1 MKHIRR
7 ALKYFIQ
14 ITVIFTVII
23 VALMLA
29 GLVAKDVNIAFKEGW
44 KSIGYIVGVF
54 FVVSFVY
61 PLMGYG
67 KRNIRASGDPA
78 EQRKNID
85 KAMEQR
91 GYVLE
96 SESPDGELRYHL
108 ASPLAR
114 FARLW
119 EDTITIKPQ
128 FGGFQ
133 AEGLMRDLARVV
145 MSIDRNI
152 NSYE

>member
-1 MKHIRR
+1 MTHIRR

-14 ITVIFTVII
+14 VTVIFAVII
-23 VALMLA
+23 GALMLA
-29 GLVAKDVNIAFKEGW
+29 GLVSKDVNVAFREGW

-67 KRNIRASGDPA
+67 KRNIRANGDPA
-78 EQRKNID
+78 EHRADID

-96 SESPDGELRYHL
+96 SEKGGELRYHL
-108 ASPLAR
+108 ASPVAR
-114 FARLW
+114 LARLW

-128 FGGFQ
+128 LGGFQ
-133 AEGLMRDLARVV
+133 AEGLVRDLARVV

-152 NSYE
+152 NKYE

>member
-14 ITVIFTVII
+14 VTLIFTVII
-23 VALMLA
+23 GVLMLS
-29 GLVAKDVNIAFKEGW
+29 GLVSKDVTVAFREGW

-54 FVVSFVY
+54 FVVSFAY
-61 PLMGYG
+61 PFMGYG
-67 KRNIRASGDPA
+67 KRNIRANGDPSEHRSA
-78 EQRKNID
+78 ID
-85 KAMEQR
+85 KAMQQR

-96 SESPDGELRYHL
+96 SDKDGVLRYHL
-108 ASPLAR
+108 ASPGAR
-114 FARLW
+114 IARLW
-119 EDTITIKPQ
+119 EDTITIEPQ
-128 FGGFQ
+128 LGGFQ
-133 AEGLMRDLARVV
+133 AEGLVRDRARVV

>member
-7 ALKYFIQ
+7 SLKYFIQ
-14 ITVIFTVII
+14 ITVIFAAII
-23 VALMLA
+23 GALMLA
-29 GLVAKDVNIAFKEGW
+29 GLVSKDVNVAFREGW

-61 PLMGYG
+61 PFMGYG
-67 KRNIRASGDPA
+67 KRNIRANGDPA
-78 EQRKNID
+78 EHRANID

-96 SESPDGELRYHL
+96 SETPEGKLRYHL
-108 ASPLAR
+108 ASPVAR
-114 FARLW
+114 IARLW

-128 FGGFQ
+128 LGGFE

>member
-1 MKHIRR
+1 MTHIRR

-14 ITVIFTVII
+14 VTLIFTVII
-23 VALMLA
+23 GALMLA
-29 GLVAKDVNIAFKEGW
+29 GLVSKDVNVAFREGW
-44 KSIGYIVGVF
+44 TSIGYIVGVF

-67 KRNIRASGDPA
+67 KRNIRANGDPA
-78 EQRKNID
+78 EHRANID

-96 SESPDGELRYHL
+96 SEKDGALRYHL
-108 ASPLAR
+108 ASPVAR
-114 FARLW
+114 LARLW

-128 FGGFQ
+128 LGGFQ
-133 AEGLMRDLARVV
+133 AEGLVRDLARVV

>member
-14 ITVIFTVII
+14 VTLIFTVII
-23 VALMLA
+23 GVLMLS
-29 GLVAKDVNIAFKEGW
+29 GLVSKDVTVAFREGW

-54 FVVSFVY
+54 FVVSFAY
-61 PLMGYG
+61 PFMGYG
-67 KRNIRASGDPA
+67 KRNIRANGDPSEHRSA
-78 EQRKNID
+78 ID
-85 KAMEQR
+85 KAMQQR

-96 SESPDGELRYHL
+96 SDKDGVLRYHL
-108 ASPLAR
+108 ASPVAR
-114 FARLW
+114 IARLW
-119 EDTITIKPQ
+119 EDTITIEPQ
-128 FGGFQ
+128 LGGFQ
-133 AEGLMRDLARVV
+133 AEGLVRDLARVV

>member
-1 MKHIRR
+1 MTHIRR

-14 ITVIFTVII
+14 VTVIFAVII
-23 VALMLA
+23 GALMLA
-29 GLVAKDVNIAFKEGW
+29 GLVSKDVNIAFKEGW
-44 KSIGYIVGVF
+44 KSIGYIAGVF
-54 FVVSFVY
+54 LVVSFVY

-67 KRNIRASGDPA
+67 KRNISAGGDPA
-78 EQRKNID
+78 GHRGSID
-85 KAMEQR
+85 KAMQQR

-108 ASPLAR
+108 ASPVAR
-114 FARLW
+114 LARLW

-128 FGGFQ
+128 LGGFQ

>member
-1 MKHIRR
+1 MTHIRR

-14 ITVIFTVII
+14 VTLIFTVII
-23 VALMLA
+23 GALMLA
-29 GLVAKDVNIAFKEGW
+29 GLVSKDVNVAFREGW

-67 KRNIRASGDPA
+67 KRNIRANGDPA
-78 EQRKNID
+78 EHRANID

-96 SESPDGELRYHL
+96 SEKDWELRYHL
-108 ASPLAR
+108 ASPVAR
-114 FARLW
+114 LARLW

-128 FGGFQ
+128 LGGFQ
-133 AEGLMRDLARVV
+133 AEGLVRDLARVV

>member
-14 ITVIFTVII
+14 VTLIFTVII
-23 VALMLA
+23 GALMLS
-29 GLVAKDVNIAFKEGW
+29 GLVSKDVTVAFREGW

-54 FVVSFVY
+54 FVVSFAY
-61 PLMGYG
+61 PFMGYG
-67 KRNIRASGDPA
+67 KRNIRANGDPSEHRSA
-78 EQRKNID
+78 ID
-85 KAMEQR
+85 KAMQQR

-96 SESPDGELRYHL
+96 SDKDGVLRYHL
-108 ASPLAR
+108 ASPVAR
-114 FARLW
+114 IARLW
-119 EDTITIKPQ
+119 EDTITIEPQ
-128 FGGFQ
+128 LGGFQ
-133 AEGLMRDLARVV
+133 AEGLVRDLARVV

>member
-1 MKHIRR
+1 MTYIRR

-14 ITVIFTVII
+14 ACVVCAAIIGILMLSGLVSKDITV
-23 VALMLA
+23 
-29 GLVAKDVNIAFKEGW
+29 AFKDGW
-44 KSIGYIVGVF
+44 KSVGYITGVF
-54 FVVSFVY
+54 FVISFVY

-67 KRNIRASGDPA
+67 KRNIRANGEPSEHRGS
-78 EQRKNID
+78 ID
-85 KAMEQR
+85 KAMQQR

-96 SESPDGELRYHL
+96 SETPGGELRYHL
-108 ASPLAR
+108 ASPVAR
-114 FARLW
+114 LTRLW
-119 EDTITIKPQ
+119 EDTITITPQ
-128 FGGFQ
+128 LGGFQ

>member
-23 VALMLA
+23 GALMLA
-29 GLVAKDVNIAFKEGW
+29 GLVSKDVNIAFKEGW
-44 KSIGYIVGVF
+44 RSVGYIVGVF

-61 PLMGYG
+61 PFMGYG
-67 KRNIRASGDPA
+67 KRNIRATGDPA
-78 EQRKNID
+78 SHRGNID
-85 KAMEQR
+85 KAMQQR

-96 SESPDGELRYHL
+96 SEQDGELRYHL
-108 ASPLAR
+108 DSPVAR
-114 FARLW
+114 VARLW

-128 FGGFQ
+128 LGGFE
-133 AEGLMRDLARVV
+133 AEGLMRDLARVA
-145 MSIDRNI
+145 MTIDRNI

>member
-1 MKHIRR
+1 MTHIRR

-14 ITVIFTVII
+14 VTVIFAVII
-23 VALMLA
+23 GALMLA
-29 GLVAKDVNIAFKEGW
+29 GLVSKDVNVAFREGW
-44 KSIGYIVGVF
+44 KSIGYIAGVF

-67 KRNIRASGDPA
+67 KRNIRANGDPA
-78 EQRKNID
+78 EHRASID

-91 GYVLE
+91 GYVME

-108 ASPLAR
+108 ASPVAR
-114 FARLW
+114 LARLW

-128 FGGFQ
+128 LGGFQ
-133 AEGLMRDLARVV
+133 AEGLVRDLARVV

>member
-1 MKHIRR
+1 MTHIRR

-14 ITVIFTVII
+14 VTVIFAVII
-23 VALMLA
+23 GALMLA
-29 GLVAKDVNIAFKEGW
+29 GLVSKDINIAFKEGW
-44 KSIGYIVGVF
+44 RSVGYIMGVF

-67 KRNIRASGDPA
+67 KRNIRANGDPA
-78 EQRKNID
+78 EHRGSID
-85 KAMEQR
+85 KAMQQR

-108 ASPLAR
+108 ASPVAR

-128 FGGFQ
+128 LGGFQ
-133 AEGLMRDLARVV
+133 AEGLLRDLARVV